1 MVTRNDVTNA
11 YRFILGREPEGEPA
25 VEAHLEHRDI
35 DALRRHFLNSEEFTQ
50 SIEKVKGEAP
60 ATLGRFTEW
69 ETQIVE
75 HDCSPETLQQMLAK
89 TSQAWNQFGED
100 APHWSVLVNDDFL
113 PETIDQNID
122 RFYASGIGD
131 VHFCLN
137 SLRRAGIPADRFE
150 RVLDFGCGVGRLS
163 LALAQLAD
171 HVTAIDVSAGHL
183 KLARE
188 RAALNGVDNVDW
200 VQLRDLR
207 ALDQFSGYDLVLSLI
222 VLQHNPPPVMAY
234 AFRALL
240 RALRSG
246 GVAIIQIPT
255 FMVGRFEV
263 AEYLANPP
271 SGMEMH
277 SLPQAVVYQ
286 IMDEEGCRP
295 IEVRE
300 DNAIGPM
307 GVSQNFTIMK
317 K

>member
-25 VEAHLEHRDI
+25 LEAHLQHRDI
-35 DALRRHFLNSEEFTQ
+35 EALRRHFLDSEEFTR
-50 SIEKVKGEAP
+50 SIEQVKGEAP

-69 ETQIVE
+69 ETQFVE
-75 HDCSPETLQQMLAK
+75 HDCSPETLQQMLEK

-113 PETIDQNID
+113 PGTIDQNID
-122 RFYASGIGD
+122 RFYASGVGD

-137 SLRRAGIPADRFE
+137 SLRRAGIPAERFE

-188 RAALNGVDNVDW
+188 RAAVSGVNNVDW

-207 ALDQFSGYDLVLSLI
+207 ALDQFSGYDLVRFSDRSATQSATGHGI
-222 VLQHNPPPVMAY
+222 CVPSPVALPAIRRGRHHSDSDLY
-234 AFRALL
+234 GRTFRSRRISRKPAK
-240 RALRSG
+240 RDGDA
-246 GVAIIQIPT
+246 
-255 FMVGRFEV
+255 
-263 AEYLANPP
+263 
-271 SGMEMH
+271 
-277 SLPQAVVYQ
+277 
-286 IMDEEGCRP
+286 
-295 IEVRE
+295 
-300 DNAIGPM
+300 
-307 GVSQNFTIMK
+307 
-317 K
+317 